1 MVAKLAKEPPL
12 WKTKDREEIVKPP
25 PPASCNTIKQATVQ
39 LRYIRTTHTRIIRSY
54 FAYTRMYIRVYAY
67 VYTRIRVCQYARI
80 CPFVMH
86 SHKFLCMKHCWS
98 NKGHMGMKRLQSA
111 ICILLKR
118 HADQWKLSHFKFSI
132 TQIHRPFPW
141 LLLDLKLP
149 NRGRKLKQSLEIPI
163 LTRELYVFTR
173 KDPCLGKERSVF
185 QVASRLRN
193 IFCLNS
199 ASLKSI
205 LIAKI
210 ISPVIFDT
218 DHSFKRLNALFLTK
232 NLFIEVFMMRRSR
245 LVIFLLQG
253 KVLCFAR
260 VIKSL
265 ARCLSVGS
273 VRSTLS
279 KKFYLWF
286 FLTQIVHSKR

>member
-1 MVAKLAKEPPL
+1 MPINE
-12 WKTKDREEIVKPP
+12 
-25 PPASCNTIKQATVQ
+25 
-39 LRYIRTTHTRIIRSY
+39 SY
-54 FAYTRMYIRVYAY
+54 HISSF
-67 VYTRIRVCQYARI
+67 
-80 CPFVMH
+80 
-86 SHKFLCMKHCWS
+86 
-98 NKGHMGMKRLQSA
+98 QSRD
-111 ICILLKR
+111 LG
-118 HADQWKLSHFKFSI
+118 
-132 TQIHRPFPW
+132 

-199 ASLKSI
+199 AFLRSI
-205 LIAKI
+205 LVAKI

-232 NLFIEVFMMRRSR
+232 NLFIKVFMMRRSR
-245 LVIFLLQG
+245 LVIFLLHG

-260 VIKSL
+260 VNKSL